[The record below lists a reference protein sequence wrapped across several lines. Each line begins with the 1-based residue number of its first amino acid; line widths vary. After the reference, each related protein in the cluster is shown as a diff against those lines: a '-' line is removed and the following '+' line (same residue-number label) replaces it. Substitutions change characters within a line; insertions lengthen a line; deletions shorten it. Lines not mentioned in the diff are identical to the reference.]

1 MYDKVQG
8 TSLLLDYIC
17 ISVSSLASESFSLT
31 LNQSEQ
37 EPPERL
43 PRGLH
48 CIFPQICRS
57 CSS

>member
-17 ISVSSLASESFSLT
+17 ISVRSPVSLT

-37 EPPERL
+37 EPSERL